1 MESDNKQK
9 DEDDKIFIAKTPLE
23 IQRLKLEKLMKNP
36 DKPVTIPERPKDKSM
51 PHVPDFVRNVMGS
64 SAGAGSGEFHVYRHL
79 RRKEYARQK
88 FIQERAE
95 KDLMDAAYHQKLEEH
110 RRAAEERTAKKR
122 AKRLK
127 KKQKAQKRPKSEN
140 LSKSENSNSASEYS
154 AESGS
159 SGDEENK

>member
-36 DKPVTIPERPKDKSM
+36 D
-51 PHVPDFVRNVMGS
+51 
-64 SAGAGSGEFHVYRHL
+64 
-79 RRKEYARQK
+79 
-88 FIQERAE
+88 
-95 KDLMDAAYHQKLEEH
+95 LMDAAYHQKLEEH

-127 KKQKAQKRPKSEN
+127 KKQKARKRPKSEN